1 MWVLLCGTLWLHV
14 AIVTADLKLLPS
26 AGSDRAWV
34 WNTKANFADEEAK
47 PEQLAI
53 SFANAKSKWLLCA
66 MFSNKPP

>member
-1 MWVLLCGTLWLHV
+1 MLTIDVSSVVCCGTLRLHV

-34 WNTKANFADEEAK
+34 WNTKADFADEEAK

-53 SFANAKSKWLLCA
+53 RFANAESK
-66 MFSNKPP
+66 